1 MSRNQRL
8 SFLAIAVAIAV
19 VAVIAFTAGGND
31 EEDAGGASA
40 TATATATAQ
49 PEEPSSGGGE
59 TAEPTATPRPKP
71 PLVTGEG
78 VKELEFTEGETVRF
92 RVSSPEPEE
101 VHVHG
106 YDIVEDVEPGQP
118 VTFSFKATITGIFE
132 VEYEHA
138 GRQIAEL
145 KVEPK

>member
-8 SFLAIAVAIAV
+8 TFLGIAVVIAVA
-19 VAVIAFTAGGND
+19 AVILFTAGAGD
-31 EEDAGGASA
+31 EEDAGTAAA
-40 TATATATAQ
+40 TATPRATATQEAA
-49 PEEPSSGGGE
+49 PGEEE

-78 VKELEFTEGETVRF
+78 VKELDFKEGDTIRF
-92 RVSSPEPEE
+92 RVRSSQAEE

-106 YDIVEDVEPGQP
+106 YNIAKDVEPGQT

-132 VEYEHA
+132 VEYEHS
-138 GRQIAEL
+138 GQQIAEL
-145 KVEPK
+145 KVEPR

>member
-8 SFLAIAVAIAV
+8 SYLAIAVVIAV
-19 VAVIAFTAGGND
+19 AAIVAFTAGGGND
-31 EEDAGGASA
+31 EEDAGQP
-40 TATATATAQ
+40 TATATAQ
-49 PEEPSSGGGE
+49 PQEPSAGE
-59 TAEPTATPRPKP
+59 EATPEPTATPRPRP

-78 VKELEFTEGETVRF
+78 VKELTFKEGDLIRF
-92 RVSSPEPEE
+92 RVRSPVAEE

-106 YDIVEDVEPGQP
+106 YNIAKDVEPGQT
-118 VTFSFKATITGIFE
+118 VTFAFKATITGIFE

-138 GRQIAEL
+138 GKQIAEL